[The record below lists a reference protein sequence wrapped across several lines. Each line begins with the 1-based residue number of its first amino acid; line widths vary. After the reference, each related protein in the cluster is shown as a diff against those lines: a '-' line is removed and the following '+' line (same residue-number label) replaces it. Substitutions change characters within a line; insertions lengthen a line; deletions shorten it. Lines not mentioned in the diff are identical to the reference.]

1 MLRWLSPLL
10 LVVGL
15 MAYPVAAASQPL
27 TYDWGIKGGINSS
40 DFQSTTVGGGERRRA
55 YVGGGFFEADFSG
68 PLAVQAELLY
78 SQKGDESEVGDGA
91 LGTRFR
97 VKLDYIEVPVLLK
110 LQGPLLGN
118 AEANFYAG
126 PAFALKV
133 SESVDGLAP
142 NTEVVGTIAKGT
154 DVGAAVGVEFV
165 FGLGP
170 RYLLFDLR
178 FTSGFAEVRD
188 NARIVTEGG
197 FAEIPDPE
205 ASNSTF
211 SLMVGLGL

>member
-1 MLRWLSPLL
+1 MLF
-10 LVVGL
+10 VGL
-15 MAYPVAAASQPL
+15 MAYPTVAASQPL

-40 DFQSTTVGGGERRRA
+40 DFQSSTVGGDERRRA
-55 YVGGGFFEADFSG
+55 YVGGGFFEADFVG
-68 PLAVQAELLY
+68 PFSVQAELLY
-78 SQKGDESEVGDGA
+78 SQKGDESEVGSGA
-91 LGTRFR
+91 LRTRFR
-97 VKLDYIEVPVLLK
+97 VKLNYIEVPVMLK

-126 PAFALKV
+126 PAFAFKV

-142 NTEVVGTIAKGT
+142 NTEVVGTVAKGT
-154 DVGAAVGVEFV
+154 DVGAAIGVEFV

-170 RYLLFDLR
+170 RQLLFDLR
-178 FTSGFAEVRD
+178 FTPGFAEIRD
-188 NARIVTEGG
+188 NARIVTEGS
-197 FAEIPDPE
+197 FADIPDPE

>member
-1 MLRWLSPLL
+1 MLF
-10 LVVGL
+10 VGL
-15 MAYPVAAASQPL
+15 MAYPTVAASQPL

-40 DFQSTTVGGGERRRA
+40 DFQSSTVGGDERRRA
-55 YVGGGFFEADFSG
+55 YVGGGFFEADFVG
-68 PLAVQAELLY
+68 PFSVQAELLY
-78 SQKGDESEVGDGA
+78 SQKGDESEVGSGA
-91 LGTRFR
+91 LRTRFR
-97 VKLDYIEVPVLLK
+97 VKLNYIEVPVMLK

-126 PAFALKV
+126 PAFAFKV

-142 NTEVVGTIAKGT
+142 NTEVVGTVAKST
-154 DVGAAVGVEFV
+154 DVGAAIGVEFV

-170 RYLLFDLR
+170 RQLLFDLR
-178 FTSGFAEVRD
+178 FTPGFAEIRD
-188 NARIVTEGG
+188 NARIVTEGS
-197 FAEIPDPE
+197 FADIPDPE